1 MSQTSRNIVKP
12 PKKPIRQ
19 WIIYLALALIYIWAF
34 SGMPITGVKETAA
47 QVSKAIFSGI
57 FSPDWDYVYLPDGE
71 DLLRGL
77 LDTLAIAI
85 LGTFISAFL
94 CVPFAFWAAANMSK
108 GKSLSHSGKFILSF
122 VRTFPEIVMAIMFI
136 KAVGPGSFA
145 GVLALGLHSIGM
157 LGKLFSEEIENVDPG
172 PAEAL
177 TATGANRMQ
186 ILWFAV
192 LPQVMPGFLSY
203 TLYRFEINVRSAA
216 ILGIIGAGGIG
227 TPLIFA
233 LSSRDW
239 DRVGIIL
246 LGIIVM
252 VTCIDLLSGY
262 IRKKIV

>member
-1 MSQTSRNIVKP
+1 MSHTSIKVNKPKRNHVRNYTIV
-12 PKKPIRQ
+12 I
-19 WIIYLALALIYIWAF
+19 LLALIYIWAF
-34 SGMPITGVKETAA
+34 SGMPLNGFKETAG
-47 QVSKAIFSGI
+47 QISKAIFTGI
-57 FSPDWDYVYLPDGE
+57 FSPDWDYVYLPEGE

-94 CVPFAFWAAANMSK
+94 CVPFAFWAAHNMSK
-108 GKSLSHSGKFILSF
+108 GKAVSGTGKFMLSF
-122 VRTFPEIVMAIMFI
+122 IRTFPEIVMAILFI

-157 LGKLFSEEIENVDPG
+157 LGKLFSEEIENMDMG
-172 PAEAL
+172 PTEAL
-177 TATGANRMQ
+177 IATGANRFQM
-186 ILWFAV
+186 LWFAV

-252 VTCIDLLSGY
+252 VTLIDLISGTL
-262 IRKKIV
+262 RKRIV